1 MPSFGPATLAHPDER
16 FDPAAERW
24 TPAREIP
31 QLALVLAAKE
41 RAAHEGRFL
50 APEPT
55 VRDLPVLGAILEQAE
70 KFEEA
75 LLSLRAQL
83 GTSEDRI
90 DAGVADGRAREA
102 KTDQL
107 RAELAA
113 LDARFQEFNAR
124 AEALRRSAE
133 ELAQERAALQAGMA
147 SWERTLAD
155 GAAQVAAAR
164 ADIAAFK
171 ESAQRELSALKTED
185 SSLALGAQAATKERA
200 AHSDRLRATDE
211 AVSGLKDELAAL
223 RESDAAR
230 WRLGRFRL
238 TPRRLLALIAL
249 VLLLAALGVSL
260 VQFHP
265 WDTSSSSSSS
275 PG

>member
-1 MPSFGPATLAHPDER
+1 MNYWLFEDERIQGPFSTEQLRDMPSFGPATLAHPDER

-185 SSLALGAQAATKERA
+185 
-200 AHSDRLRATDE
+200 
-211 AVSGLKDELAAL
+211 
-223 RESDAAR
+223 
-230 WRLGRFRL
+230 
-238 TPRRLLALIAL
+238 
-249 VLLLAALGVSL
+249 
-260 VQFHP
+260 
-265 WDTSSSSSSS
+265 
-275 PG
+275 